1 MSVTLILQYREK
13 TTKNQKK
20 NPQTWFNIYIT
31 TKIYQWVFH
40 LPLYKTS
47 TSNIRIN
54 LEAREKGTVNT
65 HLLCLRAQVCCKNN
79 KYLIVI
85 IDFHPHKILQLWLLL
100 QAETI
105 FSRWLCNKTLNKDLY
120 KWTHFW
126 RQIKE
131 TKTQVGICNLQKFKC
146 PVLVLMF
153 KIFWGFKLI
162 SVRHLIFLGLQ
173 TSDNQ
178 PAGRQCIKAISRQLQ
193 CSSSLL
199 GSLRCVSLTHNDI

>member
-178 PAGRQCIKAISRQLQ
+178 PAGRQCIKAIS
-193 CSSSLL
+193 SSFSAAAVCWAHW
-199 GSLRCVSLTHNDI
+199 GVSA